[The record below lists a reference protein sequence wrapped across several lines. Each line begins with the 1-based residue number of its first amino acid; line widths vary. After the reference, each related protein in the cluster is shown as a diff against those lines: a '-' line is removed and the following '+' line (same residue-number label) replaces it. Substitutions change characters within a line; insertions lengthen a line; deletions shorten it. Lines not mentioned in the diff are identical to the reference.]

1 MAEANKP
8 WYRELNRYHWFV
20 LIVCTLGWCFDCFNQ
35 QMFALNRKPAVTG
48 LLGVASGD
56 PLVERFSTMATS
68 VLLIGWAT
76 GGLIFGVLG
85 DRIGRA
91 KTMVMTILIYS
102 TFTGLISLSQ
112 TVYDFMLY
120 QFLTG
125 LGVGGQF
132 AVGVALVAETMPDRA
147 RPYALGML
155 QGFANL
161 ANVCAA
167 LVGMGFGQLRNAGV
181 LSEQATW
188 RTMFSIGILPALLA
202 VLVMRRLKEPERWQK
217 AVAEGAKRKGGSMK
231 ELFSDPRWRK
241 NAIVGLLLAT
251 SGVIGL
257 WGIGFFS
264 FDLNQSVFRKNYQQE
279 ARDAGDAEKD
289 RQLVAAII
297 RSPECFDKVEKGE
310 EKLDPKGLLTLD
322 VKVDPKNADPLALYD
337 AALRLRSEKKDVSVA
352 AVLDVLDQRSEGR
365 EAQKAVEERQRR
377 SEYLEGAAASAA
389 ECPQHVARIN
399 ARQKQIDGDVRWWG
413 SITSILFNIGGFFGV
428 YVFSRVTQRIGRKPA
443 FAISF
448 VLAAA
453 ATSAAF
459 LYMSE
464 PWQVYWMVP
473 TMGFCIFLLFGG
485 YAIYF
490 AELFPTRLRSTGTSF
505 CYNIGRYLSA
515 VGVWGLGLL
524 TSVVYAA
531 EAEPLRYAG
540 VTMCAC
546 FLVGLVALFFAPE
559 TKGKPLPE

>member
-1 MAEANKP
+1 MTEPSRP
-8 WYRELNRYHWFV
+8 WYRELSGYHWFV
-20 LIVCTLGWCFDCFNQ
+20 LVVCTLGWCFDCFNQ
-35 QMFALNRKPAVTG
+35 QMFALNRKVAVQN
-48 LLGVASGD
+48 LLDVSASD
-56 PLVERFSTMATS
+56 PLVEKYTGLATS
-68 VLLIGWAT
+68 ILLIGWAT
-76 GGLIFGVLG
+76 GGIIFGILG
-85 DRIGRA
+85 DKLGRA

-167 LVGMGFGQLRNAGV
+167 LVGMGFGQLRNAGI

-217 AVAEGAKRKGGSMK
+217 AVAEGGKRRGGSMK

-264 FDLNQSVFRKNYQQE
+264 FDLNQSVFRKNYQE
-279 ARDAGDAEKD
+279 DDRKEGKAEKD
-289 RQLVAAII
+289 RQLVAAIV

-310 EKLDPKGLLTLD
+310 EKLDPKGLLTPD
-322 VKVDPKNADPLALYD
+322 AKVDPKNADPLALYD
-337 AALRLRSEKKDVSVA
+337 AALRLRNEKKEVSVA
-352 AVLDVLDQRSEGR
+352 AVLAALDQGSEGR
-365 EAQKAVEERQRR
+365 EPQTAEERQRR
-377 SEYLEGAAASAA
+377 NEYLEGAAATAA
-389 ECPQHVARIN
+389 DCPHHVERIN

-448 VLAAA
+448 VLAGV

-459 LYMSE
+459 LYMSQ

-524 TSVVYAA
+524 TSVVY
-531 EAEPLRYAG
+531 EGQTEPLRYAG
-540 VTMCAC
+540 VTMCGC